1 MKHWKMPKRFL
12 ATVLS
17 LVMLLGTLPVISLSV
32 TAAGSDVSNTA
43 DLIQKGEAAHLHVYD
58 GGKLDKNGLLIP
70 ETVQGVSLT
79 EDELLAVAD
88 AAADMPLSSDAKV
101 VLSSASGLTAGEG
114 INQNAVVNAD
124 GGISYTSTKAGAD
137 TVYYVILDGSATYG
151 PFSVAVYTYAVADS
165 VFVLDYGLDVDLKG
179 DNYSFIAND
188 VLDLGGYNPYGTVM
202 TESAIFDATEN
213 YGFFTET
220 EENVFYTMH
229 SIMNGRDSFKVTH
242 TVLETGKTEVN
253 QYNGVE
259 LTQEVIVVPANVMY
273 YEDDFCALDYN
284 VTYVKNDFTEG
295 VGNVWAF
302 YNGDYVGTQQSPNQ
316 SLNYGYDPHYAVLG
330 SEVLFFDPYYIEDAA
345 LSSQVQA
352 NLDRI
357 LNGSAEDWNSEN
369 PDVPYPAGELLG
381 DASNDTIHVMNVAH
395 PTNSEIFS
403 FEFTGDG
410 FEIVSRTTYASYA
423 VLTVKIEQRQ
433 EDGSYKTY
441 KLIPVIS
448 ESLGGDL
455 TQIPLIA
462 RKDLPYG
469 DYRVSVYTS
478 NVRGEDRVV
487 YIDGV
492 RVFNPLTAEESALY
506 YKADEANV
514 TFDEIKT
521 CIKDKNI
528 VYGTISPS
536 ILTEDVVEY
545 ITQWAYGS
553 TMIECQDGSFV
564 LNGTD
569 PYDETMTEYEQFMT
583 YGPNNEIYL
592 NTSNGARMSYIAFYV
607 EEDPT
612 YVGERSI
619 QVGAHLK
626 YTGDNLGVG
635 DEFMDYSAVSMVYG
649 GAAFD
654 ILSADSTYM
663 YAVSS
668 GTEQYFSIDT
678 DCLTFQNAN
687 GVRKALVII
696 GTNDPNQNTLTLTNL
711 KLNGYSIA
719 SGTGNEVEAIQDAS
733 DVLASK
739 LVSETYN
746 LYEHY
751 VLTSY
756 KLNKKN

>member
-1 MKHWKMPKRFL
+1 MPKRFL
-12 ATVLS
+12 ATALS
-17 LVMLLGTLPVISLSV
+17 LIMLLGTLPVIPLSA
-32 TAAGSDVSNTA
+32 TAADFDVSNTA
-43 DLIQKGEAAHLHVYD
+43 DLMQKSEAAHFHVYD
-58 GGKLDKNGLLIP
+58 GGKLDKNGILIP

-88 AAADMPLSSDAKV
+88 TAADMPLSSDAKV

-114 INQNAVVNAD
+114 INQNAVVNED

-137 TVYYVILDGSATYG
+137 IVYYVILDGSATYG

-179 DNYSFIAND
+179 DGYSFTDND
-188 VLDLGGYNPYGTVM
+188 VLDLGDYNPYGTNL
-202 TESAIFDATEN
+202 TESAIFDATCS
-213 YGFFTET
+213 YGSFI
-220 EENVFYTMH
+220 EEGESIFYTMDG
-229 SIMNGRDSFKVTH
+229 IMNGRDSFKVTH
-242 TVLETGKTEVN
+242 TVLETGKTEVS
-253 QYNGVE
+253 QYTGVE
-259 LTQEVIVVPANVMY
+259 LTQEVIVVPANVVY

-295 VGNVWAF
+295 VGNVWAL
-302 YNGDYVGTQQSPNQ
+302 YTGDFVGALQSPDQ
-316 SLNYGYDPHYAVLG
+316 SLNYGYDPNYAILG
-330 SEVLFFDPYYIEDAA
+330 SEVLFFQPDFIEDAA
-345 LSSQVQA
+345 LASRVQA
-352 NLDRI
+352 DLDRI
-357 LNGSAEDWNSEN
+357 LNGSVSDWDEMN
-369 PDVPYPAGELLG
+369 PDIPYPAGELLG

-433 EDGSYKTY
+433 EDGSYKNY

-448 ESLGGDL
+448 ESMGGDL

-462 RKDLPYG
+462 RKGMPYG

-492 RVFNPLTAEESALY
+492 RVFNPLTDEESALY
-506 YKADEANV
+506 YNAEEANV
-514 TFDEIKT
+514 TFNEIKT
-521 CIKDKNI
+521 GIKDNAI

-569 PYDETMTEYEQFMT
+569 PYDGIMTEYEQFMT

-607 EEDPT
+607 VEDPT

-626 YTGDNLGVG
+626 YTGDNLDVG
-635 DEFMDYSAVSMVYG
+635 DEFMDFYAVSMVYG

-668 GTEQYFSIDT
+668 GTEQYFDIDT
-678 DCLTFQNAN
+678 DCLVFQNAN
-687 GVRKALVII
+687 GVEKALVII

-719 SGTGNEVEAIQDAS
+719 SGAGAEVEAVQDEY

-739 LVSETYN
+739 LVAETYN

-751 VLTSY
+751 VLSSY
-756 KLNKKN
+756 KLNKKD